1 MLSLFSYSHVLKM
14 LNFVSTPI
22 GNLNDISLRAI
33 DVIKSSDYL
42 YAEDTRNVKKLLDF
56 INVKISCKSFHEHN
70 EQKVMLNI
78 LKQAKNSKVI
88 SIVSDAGTPSIS
100 DPGYKLITKCI
111 EENIKYTLI
120 PGPSSVISA
129 MVMSGLPSNRF
140 AFYGFVPRK
149 IQDKKKFF
157 EDLDEETK
165 TSIIFESSNRI
176 YDTLKNL
183 ADYLNSDRKVSI
195 CKEMTKIHENVI
207 RGKASE
213 IFKFVEENQINLK
226 GEIVI
231 VIEGT
236 SKKITAPK
244 INSKIKKEFL
254 TKLSASESAKLISAV
269 TGENKRDVYKK
280 LIQT

>member
-165 TSIIFESSNRI
+165 TSIIFESSKRI

-183 ADYLNSDRKVSI
+183 ADYTNSDRKVSI

-213 IFKFVEENQINLK
+213 IYKFVEENQINLK

>member
-165 TSIIFESSNRI
+165 TSIIFESSKRI

-183 ADYLNSDRKVSI
+183 ADYSNSDRKVSI

>member
-165 TSIIFESSNRI
+165 TSIIFESSKRI